1 VWVVP
6 PDLFPIASAS
16 EISQQSW
23 VKMQSRSVEEAEDDD
38 G

>member
-1 VWVVP
+1 MWVVP
-6 PDLFPIASAS
+6 HDLFPIPSAS

-23 VKMQSRSVEEAEDDD
+23 VKMQSRSVEEAEDD

>member
-1 VWVVP
+1 MWVVAC
-6 PDLFPIASAS
+6 DLFPIASAS